1 MAQLAVCPNT
11 SEVHIYTCVP
21 PGEPSRWEQSAVLA
35 EHDQLVCSLD
45 WGRSSRQLLSC
56 SHDRNV
62 YVWTPPSAAGG
73 AWTPALV
80 VHHLTRAALC
90 CAWAPGDAKFAVG
103 SGAGQVSICF
113 FEGDNNWWV
122 GKLVRGQHGSSVLAL
137 AWHPSAPLLA
147 TACADGTVR
156 VLAAAV
162 RGVDSAPVGG
172 DAKFGDALLQWA
184 PGTGWVHSLSWSPSG
199 AALGCVTH
207 GGGAHLMTGLDASAA
222 GEWAARGQ
230 GAHGQVTQLPLAP
243 GQLPWLSL
251 IFLTDTLAIAAGFN
265 CAPVVL
271 THSPAGW
278 AVAGELSP
286 TPESASAGAASKSA
300 FSERLATFKSQT
312 DRGEAAPAGR
322 GGDGEGGGAGVPRGG
337 GHMNTIT
344 CLRHMPG
351 TPNGFSTSALDGRLG
366 VWSASPAELARAG
379 LAGLKV

>member
-1 MAQLAVCPNT
+1 
-11 SEVHIYTCVP
+11 
-21 PGEPSRWEQSAVLA
+21 VLA

-45 WGRSSRQLLSC
+45 WARSSRQLLSC

-62 YVWTPPSAAGG
+62 YVWTPPPAGG
-73 AWTPALV
+73 ATTTWTPALV

-122 GKLVRGQHGSSVLAL
+122 GKLVRGAHGASVLAL
-137 AWHPSAPLLA
+137 AWHPTAPLLA
-147 TACADGTVR
+147 TACADGAVR

-162 RGVDSAPVGG
+162 RGVDAAPVGG
-172 DAKFGDALLQWA
+172 DAKFGDVLLQWA
-184 PGTGWVHSLSWSPSG
+184 PAHGWVHSLAWAPTG
-199 AALGCVTH
+199 AALACVTH
-207 GGGAHLMTGLDASAA
+207 GGGAHVMSGLDAQRA

-230 GAHGQVTQLPLAP
+230 GAHGPVSQMPLAP

-251 IFLTDTLAIAAGFN
+251 IFLTDTLAIAAGFS
-265 CAPVVL
+265 CVPVVL
-271 THSPAGW
+271 VHSPTGW

-286 TPESASAGAASKSA
+286 TPDSASAAASKSA
-300 FSERLATFKSQT
+300 FSERLASFKSQT
-312 DRGEAAPAGR
+312 DRGESATAGR
-322 GGDGEGGGAGVPRGG
+322 GGSGDGVPRGG

-351 TPNGFSTSALDGRLG
+351 TTHGFSTSALDGRLG
-366 VWSASPAELARAG
+366 VWSAAPADLASAG
-379 LAGLKV
+379 LAALKV